1 MKYGGVSLLLHVGLV
16 GQGHVEVV
24 MIPDIVMSKI
34 RGAALCSRCSDFV
47 CILEARPLH

>member
-1 MKYGGVSLLLHVGLV
+1 VLSHVGLV

-34 RGAALCSRCSDFV
+34 GGAALCSRCSDFV
-47 CILEARPLH
+47 FVSEARPLH